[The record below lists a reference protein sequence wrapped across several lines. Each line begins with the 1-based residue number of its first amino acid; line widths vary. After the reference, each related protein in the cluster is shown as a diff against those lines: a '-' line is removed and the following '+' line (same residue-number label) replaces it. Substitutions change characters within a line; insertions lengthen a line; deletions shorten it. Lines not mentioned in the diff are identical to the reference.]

1 MVAMVLPLPII
12 LLDTQL
18 ATWQQVL
25 GFVGPMCVQGY
36 VGNVLEPM
44 VFGKSLNMTPLSI
57 LGALVIWGSI
67 WGIPGAILSVP
78 LLGIQK
84 ICLDHSNHPM
94 AKMVMLTIIDDP
106 TIDEAAEAS
115 GSGKY
120 TDDDEGQGAAGTQS
134 SQVVAPDP

>member
-12 LLDTQL
+12 LLDTNL
-18 ATWQQVL
+18 ALWQRVL
-25 GFVGPMCVQGY
+25 GVVGPATVQGY
-36 VGNVLEPM
+36 VGNALEPV

-94 AKMVMLTIIDDP
+94 AKMVLLTIRDDP
-106 TIDEAAEAS
+106 TVSEEMTS
-115 GSGKY
+115 GSSSSN
-120 TDDDEGQGAAGTQS
+120 DDLANNN
-134 SQVVAPDP
+134 QVVGFE

>member
-1 MVAMVLPLPII
+1 M
-12 LLDTQL
+12 
-18 ATWQQVL
+18 
-25 GFVGPMCVQGY
+25 
-36 VGNVLEPM
+36 GNALEPV

-94 AKMVMLTIIDDP
+94 ARPFPLPRPRAPSSPWTALNPPAPCPRD
-106 TIDEAAEAS
+106 S
-115 GSGKY
+115 H
-120 TDDDEGQGAAGTQS
+120 GAMQS
-134 SQVVAPDP
+134 S